1 MHQSVL
7 FNMLNK
13 PRTTN
18 LKEVV
23 LRQPEGSTT
32 MVKSAWIFIYS
43 KLLLKQRLLIR
54 LGILS
59 SVLMT
64 LRQSGLITS
73 TALLTP
79 SFVGFH
85 QSLQNGIK

>member
-43 KLLLKQRLLIR
+43 KLLLTKRSLIR
-54 LGILS
+54 LGVLS
-59 SVLMT
+59 CVLMT
-64 LRQSGLITS
+64 LRPYGLLTC

-85 QSLQNGIK
+85 PSLQNG